1 MGIRTEAAR
10 RRERGVRESEQ
21 APKEHMGA
29 DTNKGSTVAGLVG

>member
-1 MGIRTEAAR
+1 MGIRTKTAR

-29 DTNKGSTVAGLVG
+29 DMNKGSTEAGMVG